1 MARWRHRR
9 SPCPYPLSLS
19 LRQRNVLAV
28 VAQNVED
35 LHPIRGNPD
44 YFISSIYDVA
54 LCRNKNIFILDEK
67 NSFRSIQPVAC
78 KSIKLEIARWRGWRW
93 RRTLILR
100 VLGIGVQRALVL
112 RNRHHGRY
120 TGPLRAL

>member
-54 LCRNKNIFILDEK
+54 LCRNKTSFFFIRKILFPPSGRLGS
-67 NSFRSIQPVAC
+67 N
-78 KSIKLEIARWRGWRW
+78 SIKFKFLRWRGWRW
-93 RRTLILR
+93 RRPLFLR
-100 VLGIGVQRALVL
+100 LWVIGV
-112 RNRHHGRY
+112 NG
-120 TGPLRAL
+120 GFG